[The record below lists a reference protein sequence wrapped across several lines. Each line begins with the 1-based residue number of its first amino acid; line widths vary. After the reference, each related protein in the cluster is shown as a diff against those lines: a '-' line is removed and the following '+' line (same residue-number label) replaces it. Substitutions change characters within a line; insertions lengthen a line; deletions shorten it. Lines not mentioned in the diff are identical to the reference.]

1 MEHFDIFSNIPYA
14 ESPVPNPLLEFD
26 LYVPHSGSTAQ
37 LRPLICFVHGGAWR
51 SEDKSDHAVLAQK
64 LGASTGFAVIVA
76 NYRLTPQAPTAE
88 NQLVHP
94 AHAEDVLQLLSFI
107 TAWEGPR
114 GGIYLMGHSCG
125 AHMLAVILLNSSRVT
140 PSLTPSPHILLSVR
154 GAILSAGIYDIDAL
168 LSRFPSY
175 RMWFIENAFGDH
187 DSYEQFSVTSLP
199 ARNTSIRWL
208 IAHSTDDELVD
219 LPQSETMF
227 RHLRQLYANIPHV
240 DTLVTKTV
248 GSYGQHNEMLEAED
262 YIDVVANFVKG
273 GGRSSTM

>member
-1 MEHFDIFSNIPYA
+1 M
-14 ESPVPNPLLEFD
+14 
-26 LYVPHSGSTAQ
+26 
-37 LRPLICFVHGGAWR
+37 
-51 SEDKSDHAVLAQK
+51 LAQK
-64 LGASTGFAVIVA
+64 LGTSTGFAVIVA
-76 NYRLTPQAPTAE
+76 NYRLTPQEPTAE
-88 NQLVHP
+88 NQFLHP
-94 AHAEDVLQLLSFI
+94 GHAEDVLQLLSFI
-107 TAWEGPR
+107 TAWEGPPGQGR
-114 GGIYLMGHSCG
+114 MYDPAKLYLMGHSCG
-125 AHMLAVILLNSSRVT
+125 AHMLASILLDSSRVT

-154 GAILSAGIYDIDAL
+154 GAILSAGTYDIDAL

-175 RMWFIENAFGDH
+175 RMWFVENAFGDH

-227 RHLRQLYANIPHV
+227 RHLHQLHAAIPQV
-240 DTLVTKTV
+240 DTLVTKVV